1 MSLYKDSQHR
11 RDHRDPVTFDYVFN
25 RNKYFSPVDRKM
37 LLYDQ
42 EASDR
47 GGMEDP
53 LGQARRALY
62 ALTADSDGTGLFTR
76 PAILALSDETSSG
89 LPIRALNRACRKLMT
104 IVEVSETGASSVINS
119 VASECG
125 FDDTEI
131 FIALF
136 QTATGWHP
144 DEWQQRFG
152 RGNMPIDNDLSDN

>member
-1 MSLYKDSQHR
+1 
-11 RDHRDPVTFDYVFN
+11 
-25 RNKYFSPVDRKM
+25 
-37 LLYDQ
+37 
-42 EASDR
+42 
-47 GGMEDP
+47 MEDP

-62 ALTADSDGTGLFTR
+62 ALTADSDGMGLFTR
-76 PAILALSDETSSG
+76 PAILALSDETPSG

-104 IVEVSETGASSVINS
+104 MDAVTNS

-136 QTATGWHP
+136 QSATGWHP

-152 RGNMPIDNDLSDN
+152 RGNRPIDNDHTDT